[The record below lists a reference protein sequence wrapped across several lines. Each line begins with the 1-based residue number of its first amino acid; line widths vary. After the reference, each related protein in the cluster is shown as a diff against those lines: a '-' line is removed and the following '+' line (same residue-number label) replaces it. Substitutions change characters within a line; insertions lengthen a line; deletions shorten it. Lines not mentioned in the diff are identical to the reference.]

1 MRDRRARVLQV
12 DKMPLDLYAIF
23 KAVAQRG
30 GYQAVSV
37 QRLVI
42 DVKSRAS
49 SSEAA
54 PGWSLSPLHSPLCCS
69 KDLLPTSSWLQKD
82 EALALPVENLVTHA

>member
-1 MRDRRARVLQV
+1 MICLPLVATGIALLQNLACHHPSERQGVRVLQV

-42 DVKSRAS
+42 DVKSRAL

-54 PGWSLSPLHSPLCCS
+54 PR
-69 KDLLPTSSWLQKD
+69 
-82 EALALPVENLVTHA
+82 A